1 MIWLELLQ
9 ASAKRVVEEY
19 ISIVRR
25 SACWAAEVMHRML
38 QFLSAGRR
46 FDVHGVGLVQYHNL
60 MLAGRQRD
68 LHFTVRRRRQRA
80 GAIRSSAGVQGC
92 SGWC

>member
-1 MIWLELLQ
+1 MTGTWCTHSMPLVSKDQ
-9 ASAKRVVEEY
+9 
-19 ISIVRR
+19 R
-25 SACWAAEVMHRML
+25 SGLTNQGVVMHRML

-60 MLAGRQRD
+60 VLAGRQRD

-80 GAIRSSAGVQGC
+80 EVQDCTGGA
-92 SGWC
+92 